1 MNNAMH
7 LSFHVKSLN
16 INFNLVSLFWNEC
29 ECLLKEEIN
38 IYKKENLCLKCS
50 KLNTNQ
56 NVSYNKPICNI
67 CNALDKAEYLDYHS
81 KYLSN

>member
-7 LSFHVKSLN
+7 LSFQVKSST
-16 INFNLVSLFWNEC
+16 INFNLVAPFCMWMP
-29 ECLLKEEIN
+29 LKERIN
-38 IYKKENLCLKCS
+38 IYKKENFCLKCS
-50 KLNTNQ
+50 KINANQ